1 MIVVITKK
9 NIEELK
15 EIYADA
21 EIKEIGVEINDSGIS
36 FVSHTGACGES
47 FQVLDLE
54 NYRSYDFTAYEILDD
69 FIDCYNAVAP
79 EKNWQFKL
87 AFKK

>member
-1 MIVVITKK
+1 MIVVITKE
-9 NIEELK
+9 NIKELEK
-15 EIYADA
+15 IYADA
-21 EIKEIGVEINDSGIS
+21 EIEEIGVYIDDLGINFINR
-36 FVSHTGACGES
+36 TGACGES